1 LRERQERQRGWEH
14 NEGVRYVGDGDEGER
29 GMEEMAMKN
38 EEERGKERGM
48 EEMVMKEREGSCR

>member
-1 LRERQERQRGWEH
+1 M
-14 NEGVRYVGDGDEGER
+14 RYVGDGDEGER
-29 GMEEMAMKN
+29 GMEEIVMKN